1 MNQIVNKN
9 HGMPGKHII
18 GELTYM
24 VRQEEKPYFES
35 SMSTG
40 GEPKIFFNT
49 EKCPTAIG
57 NMRNISK
64 SLSIDINGFELISH
78 CSDVA
83 DFYEDELIETQYNKE
98 LDLFLKER
106 TGADRVVIFD
116 HTRRSNAING
126 ANNPDGKRGPAVRVH
141 ADYTIKSGPQRAMDT
156 LGKEEFERILT
167 EGGRVIQVNVW
178 RPINGP
184 VESAPLALADSASIP
199 ANDLIATDQRFPNRV
214 GEIYS
219 LAHGTTHRWYYAPQ
233 MTSEEVIL
241 IKGWD
246 SIDDGRARFTPHGAF
261 DHPDQTENSKP
272 RESIETRTYLV
283 FKN

>member
-1 MNQIVNKN
+1 MKQVVNTD
-9 HGMPGKHII
+9 HGMTGENII

-40 GEPKIFFNT
+40 GEPKIFFKT

-57 NMRNISK
+57 DMRSISN

-78 CSDVA
+78 RSDVA
-83 DFYEDELIETQYNKE
+83 NLYEDELIETQYNKE
-98 LDLFLKER
+98 LELLLRQK

-126 ANNPDGKRGPAVRVH
+126 ADNPDGKRGPAVRVH
-141 ADYTIKSGPQRAMDT
+141 ADYTVKSGPQRAMDT
-156 LGKEEFERILT
+156 LGEEEFERILT
-167 EGGRVIQVNVW
+167 EGGRIIQINVW
-178 RPINGP
+178 RPITGP

-199 ANDLIATDQRFPNRV
+199 TEDLIATDQRFPTRV

-219 LAHGTTHRWYYAPQ
+219 LAHGNTHRWYYAPK
-233 MTSEEVIL
+233 MTPDEVIL

-246 SIDDGRARFTPHGAF
+246 SINDGRARFTPHGAF
-261 DHPDQTENSKP
+261 DHPDETKTSKP

-283 FKN
+283 FEN

>member
-1 MNQIVNKN
+1 MNQIVNKD

-24 VRQEEKPYFES
+24 VRQGEKPYFES

-49 EKCPTAIG
+49 EKCPTVIG

-78 CSDVA
+78 RSDVA

-98 LDLFLKER
+98 LDLFLKQR

-126 ANNPDGKRGPAVRVH
+126 ASNPDGKRGPAVRVH
-141 ADYTIKSGPQRAMDT
+141 ADYTVKSGPQRAMDT